1 MKQFKTILSGGGTGG
16 HIFPAL
22 AIANAIKSD
31 NGSAEILFVGASRRM
46 EMKRVPK
53 AGFQIKGLWI
63 SGIQRK
69 LSVQNLLFPFKLIVS
84 LWRSYFILKRFQPKV
99 VIGTGG
105 FASGPLLYMAT
116 RMKIPSLIQEQNAL
130 PGITNRLLGK
140 YVQRICIAH
149 SESERFFPK
158 HKTELTG
165 NPLRSEL
172 IQLNISPAE
181 AKKKMGLLQKK
192 TTLLVVGGSLGARRI
207 NQLMANHHVRLSE
220 MGVQIVWQCGSLY
233 EKEYVQLQT
242 SHVHIT
248 PFIDDMAVAYAAA
261 DVIISRAG
269 ALAVSELCQV
279 GKAVLF
285 IPSPNVAENHQYK
298 NALAIARKDAAF
310 VIEENELDQK
320 FKTQLDVLISDK
332 KKREN
337 LGKNIKNLAKP
348 YATQS
353 IVKQIKS
360 LVND

>member
-31 NGSAEILFVGASRRM
+31 NGSAEILFVGASQRM

-53 AGFQIKGLWI
+53 AGFPIKGLWI

-69 LSVQNLLFPFKLIVS
+69 LSVQNLLFPLKLIVS

-116 RMKIPSLIQEQNAL
+116 RMNIPSLIQEQNAL

-140 YVQRICIAH
+140 YVQRVCIAH
-149 SESERFFPK
+149 AEAERFFPK

-172 IQLNISPAE
+172 IQLNISPKE
-181 AKKKMGLLQKK
+181 AKKKMGLSQKK

-207 NQLMANHHVRLSE
+207 NQLMANHHGRLSE
-220 MGVQIVWQCGSLY
+220 IGVQIVWQCGSLY
-233 EKEYVQLQT
+233 EKEYVPLQT
-242 SHVHIT
+242 SYVHIT

-298 NALAIARKDAAF
+298 NALAIANKDAAL

-320 FKTQLDVLISDK
+320 FQTQLGVLLSDK
-332 KKREN
+332 KKRET

-348 YATQS
+348 DATQS

>member
-1 MKQFKTILSGGGTGG
+1 MSGGGTGG

-22 AIANAIKSD
+22 AIANAIKSH
-31 NGSAEILFVGASRRM
+31 NRSSEILFVGASHRM

-53 AGFQIKGLWI
+53 AGFPIKGLWI

-69 LSVQNLLFPFKLIVS
+69 LSVQNLLFPIKLILS
-84 LWRSYFILKRFQPKV
+84 LWHSYLILKRFQPKV

-149 SESERFFPK
+149 TEAARFFPK

-172 IQLNISPAE
+172 TQLNISLIE
-181 AKKKMGLLQKK
+181 ARKKMGLSLKK
-192 TTLLVVGGSLGARRI
+192 MTLLVVGGSLGARRI
-207 NQLMANHHVRLSE
+207 NQLMAIHHSRLSE
-220 MGVQIVWQCGSLY
+220 MGVQVVWQCGSLY
-233 EKEYVQLQT
+233 EKEYVPLQT
-242 SHVHIT
+242 AHVHIM
-248 PFIDDMAVAYAAA
+248 PFIDDIAVAYAAA

-269 ALAVSELCQV
+269 AVAVSELCHV

-298 NALAIARKDAAF
+298 NALAIANKDAAF
-310 VIEENELDQK
+310 VIQENELDQK
-320 FKTQLDVLISDK
+320 FQTQLDVLISNK
-332 KKREN
+332 KKRET

-348 YATQS
+348 DATQS

-360 LVND
+360 MVDD

>member
-1 MKQFKTILSGGGTGG
+1 MSGGGTGG

-31 NGSAEILFVGASRRM
+31 NSSAEILFVGASRRM

-116 RMKIPSLIQEQNAL
+116 RMNIPSLIQEQNAL

>member
-16 HIFPAL
+16 HIFPAI
-22 AIANAIKSD
+22 AIANAIKSE
-31 NGSAEILFVGASRRM
+31 NGSAEILFVGSSHRM
-46 EMKRVPK
+46 EMTRVPK
-53 AGFQIKGLWI
+53 AGYPIKGLWI

-69 LSVQNLLFPFKLIVS
+69 ISIQNLLFPLKLIVS
-84 LWRSYFILKRFQPKV
+84 LWRSYFILKRYQPQV
-99 VIGTGG
+99 VVGTGG

-116 RMKIPSLIQEQNAL
+116 RMNIPSLIQEQNAL

-149 SESERFFPK
+149 KEAAAFFPSN
-158 HKTELTG
+158 KTQLTG

-172 IQLNISPAE
+172 IHLNIDTEE
-181 AKKKMGLLQKK
+181 ARKKMGLSQKK
-192 TTLLVVGGSLGARRI
+192 ITLLVVGGSLGAKRM
-207 NQLMANHHVRLSE
+207 NQLVASQLIKLTD

-233 EKEYVQLQT
+233 EKEYTHLQT
-242 SHVHIT
+242 KHVHIT
-248 PFIDDMAVAYAAA
+248 SFIDDMATAYAAA

-298 NALAIARKDAAF
+298 NAIAIANKDAAI
-310 VIEENELDQK
+310 VIQEHELEHK
-320 FKTQLDVLISDK
+320 FQTEIDVLLSDK
-332 KKREN
+332 ERRST
-337 LGKNIKNLAKP
+337 LAKNIKNLAKP
-348 YATQS
+348 DATQS